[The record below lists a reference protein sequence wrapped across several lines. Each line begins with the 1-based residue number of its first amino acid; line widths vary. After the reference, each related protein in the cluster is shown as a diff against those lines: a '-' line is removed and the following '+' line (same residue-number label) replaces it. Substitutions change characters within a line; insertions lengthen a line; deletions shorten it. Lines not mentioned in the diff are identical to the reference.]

1 MKKSVLKLK
10 SLLPGLL
17 ILVGLISVA
26 LVPVL
31 ASDSVSGTNVTYYA
45 ACEDSCD
52 SFAEGLDSI
61 GVDSTKVNRAQIAA
75 ANDITNYTGTQAQ
88 EELLLSLLKQG
99 KLVQSM
105 PDPVETTE
113 PTTAPTEPPR
123 TLEYYNTYGTVDCI
137 YNMGS
142 CPSMQGLAV
151 GSTYLYTIKIDSDTN
166 ANAFISMTHKDTGE
180 TTTLIN
186 SATGGYYFDY
196 LGHANDMDVWGING
210 HSNLF
215 ITTTNKGSESIVR
228 LQREGSYLTKVG
240 SYHLTY
246 NGSDF
251 SATAIAIKSA
261 NNETITLLVKN
272 ARNIYIGTIGTNAT
286 SGDIALT
293 KVCSFD
299 VSQSYI
305 NGTLTDLT
313 SFVNQG
319 FDYYDG
325 KLFIPL
331 SGDSSN
337 LNRSVVLVYDFEN
350 ASGTIYPDQ
359 YLSFRIT
366 SSAYSALFEI
376 ESCGICGAD
385 GKLYFNTNRR
395 VTDSDTNYDGI
406 HYFENYVYSDFTEG
420 S

>member
-1 MKKSVLKLK
+1 MKNVTHKLNTWIL
-10 SLLPGLL
+10 SLA
-17 ILVGLISVA
+17 ILVALAAIT
-26 LVPVL
+26 LVPAL
-31 ASDSVSGTNVTYYA
+31 ASVTSSSSNVSYYTPCDDSYT
-45 ACEDSCD
+45 
-52 SFAEGLDSI
+52 SFAEALDAIS
-61 GVDSTKVNRAQIAA
+61 VDSSKPNRAVIAA
-75 ANDITNYTGTQAQ
+75 MNEISDYTGTEAQ
-88 EELLLSLLKQG
+88 DQILLSLLKNG

-113 PTTAPTEPPR
+113 PTTASTEPPR
-123 TLEYYNTYGTVDCI
+123 TLEYYNEYETVTNI

-166 ANAFISMTHKDTGE
+166 TNAFICMTHKDTGE

-196 LGHANDMDVWGING
+196 LGHANDMEVWGIDG
-210 HSNLF
+210 YSNLF

-228 LQREGSYLTKVG
+228 LQRDGSYLTKVAA
-240 SYHLTY
+240 YHLTY
-246 NGSDF
+246 NGSDI
-251 SATAIAIKSA
+251 SATALAIKSVS
-261 NNETITLLVKN
+261 NGTITLLIKN
-272 ARNIYIGTIGTNAT
+272 ARTIYSGTVSTSAT
-286 SGDIALT
+286 SADIALT

-313 SFVNQG
+313 SYVNQG

-376 ESCGICGAD
+376 ESCAICGTD

-406 HYFENYVYSDFTEG
+406 HYFSGYTYSDF
-420 S
+420 